1 MRKFGE
7 IENVE
12 VGEHPAYENSKK
24 TISFDG
30 ELYENSTKTIF
41 FDGERYVPFLSFKPF
56 KGALSGLTNIL
67 TTENPLK

>member
-30 ELYENSTKTIF
+30 ELY
-41 FDGERYVPFLSFKPF
+41 VPFLSFKPF

>member
-30 ELYENSTKTIF
+30 KLYGNS
-41 FDGERYVPFLSFKPF
+41 
-56 KGALSGLTNIL
+56 
-67 TTENPLK
+67 